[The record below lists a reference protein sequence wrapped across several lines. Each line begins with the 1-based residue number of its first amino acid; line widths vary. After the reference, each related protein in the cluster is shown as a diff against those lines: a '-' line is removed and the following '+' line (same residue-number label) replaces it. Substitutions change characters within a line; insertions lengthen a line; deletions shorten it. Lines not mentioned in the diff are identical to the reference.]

1 MKLSNRIV
9 VLLVISSTILIGGGN
24 VATLSQKKTVPVNVK
39 ENGFYVGLGMNRM
52 ALNNDYT
59 DEEFSVT
66 GLMLQA
72 GYQYNQYL
80 AIEGR
85 YNFDIGDVD
94 YDHGTVLHPDID
106 DYPGNFT
113 NLAVYVKGT
122 YPIGNFTP
130 YVLLGYGEVA
140 LTNIP
145 LGGPGISADRAEK
158 GFQWGLGAGYQ
169 FTEAIS
175 FFVDYVRAYDG
186 TGFDGRAADV
196 DVSADIWT
204 LGIRYTF

>member
-1 MKLSNRIV
+1 MKLINRTFVSLV
-9 VLLVISSTILIGGGN
+9 VLSGILAAGGN
-24 VATLSQKKTVPVNVK
+24 VKTMMQKKTVPVTVS
-39 ENGFYVGLGMNRM
+39 ESGFYLGVGVNRM

-66 GLMLQA
+66 GVMLQA

-85 YNFDIGDVD
+85 YNFDVSDVH

-113 NLAVYVKGT
+113 NLALYVKGM

-130 YVLLGYGEVA
+130 YLLLGYGEVA

-158 GFQWGLGAGYQ
+158 GFQWGLGADYQ

-175 FFVDYVRAYDG
+175 VFGDYVRAYDG
-186 TGFDGRAADV
+186 TGFDGRAVDV

-204 LGIRYTF
+204 LGIKYTF